1 MKAARTRGMQPHCGV
16 SGHDATC
23 YFYHPRR
30 IGSRVVRDYYG
41 CGPQTQL
48 AADLIGEVR
57 DRRAALLKALKEEQ
71 EHWESLG
78 VEMDRLDRACEV
90 MVEVTL
96 KAEGLSEARR
106 RRRGTAATVGAD
118 PRAR

>member
-1 MKAARTRGMQPHCGV
+1 MGWDRR
-16 SGHDATC
+16 SDATC
-23 YFYHPRR
+23 YFNHPRR

-41 CGPQTQL
+41 CGPQAQL

-57 DRRAALLKALKEEQ
+57 DRRAAHVQALKEEQ

-78 VEMDRLDRACEV
+78 VVMDRLDRAGAL
-90 MVEVTL
+90 MVEATL
-96 KAEGLSEARR
+96 AAEGLSEARR
-106 RRRGTAATVGAD
+106 RRRGTAGTVGAD